1 MDIIPAI
8 DIINGQCV
16 RLEQGDYGKQT
27 TYHSDPLEVAKSFEQ
42 AGLERL
48 HLVDLDGA
56 KSKRVVNLPVLQS
69 ITTETSLSVDFGG
82 GVKTTEEVEKVFDAG
97 AKQVTGGSV
106 AAKNRPLFEE
116 WLRAFGGDRVIL
128 GADVLDKKI
137 MVSGWQEETDID
149 VFAFLRH
156 YVDQGLKYVICTDI
170 SKDGMLAG
178 PAIGLYKE
186 ILHEFPGIK
195 LIASGGVSSFEDLVQ
210 LREAGLHAAILG
222 KAIYEGRVTLSQLA
236 DF

>member
-27 TYHSDPLEVAKSFEQ
+27 TYHSDPLEVAKSFEK
-42 AGLERL
+42 AGLKRL

-69 ITTETSLSVDFGG
+69 IAAETELAVDFGG
-82 GVKTTEEVEKVFDAG
+82 GVKTTEEVEKVFEAG
-97 AKQVTGGSV
+97 ARQVTGGSV
-106 AAKNRPLFEE
+106 AAKNKPLFEE
-116 WLRAFGGDRVIL
+116 WLRKFGGERVIL

-149 VFAFLRH
+149 VFVFLRH

-178 PAIGLYKE
+178 PAIELYKE
-186 ILHEFPGIK
+186 ILQEFPGIK

-222 KAIYEGRVTLSQLA
+222 KAIYERRVTLSQLA